1 MAVPCPQCNTQLPDQ
16 VAFCTGCGLRM
27 FVGAADERAPILL
40 PDRILGAVA
49 YFSFIPAVG
58 FLVFEKFKRNRYLRF
73 HSLQSIYLAVAAVL
87 MGHSA
92 ASFIGGFL
100 ADSADWISIGMADR
114 RGGDAGLFHALAGLG
129 REGAARRAL
138 STSPSRTA
146 CRKLLKS
153 LILFAFCG
161 LFLLTCHPSRWQ
173 S

>member
-1 MAVPCPQCNTQLPDQ
+1 MAVSCPQCNTRLPDQ

-87 MGHSA
+87 AGVVLRLL
-92 ASFIGGFL
+92 L
-100 ADSADWISIGMADR
+100 A
-114 RGGDAGLFHALAGLG
+114 FF
-129 REGAARRAL
+129 
-138 STSPSRTA
+138 
-146 CRKLLKS
+146 S
-153 LILFAFCG
+153 LIPRIGYLLGWLIVAVTMLAFFMLWLVLIAKALQG
-161 LFLLTCHPSRWQ
+161 ERFQLPLLGQLAENSSNR
-173 S
+173 